1 MIEVSDKHTDTNR
14 VSVGDPGMVPRSPKL
29 RRRPL
34 LIALAVVLTAAG
46 AIGGSMLWR
55 TATSATEVVMVRQDV
70 SRGELITAEDVG
82 TVRMATDPSLQ
93 TFPATELSSL
103 VGKRAAADLTAGT
116 LLGARAVSDAV
127 VPGPGESLMGVPIAP
142 GMMPAE
148 PLKAGDTVRLVPSG
162 DGRTDTTAATV
173 PISARVLRTTPGDTQ
188 TVVDVVVPT
197 TQAPTLAGWMGA
209 GKIVLILESR
219 AR

>member
-1 MIEVSDKHTDTNR
+1 VIEIGEKHTDTNR
-14 VSVGDPGMVPRSPKL
+14 ALGSDPGMVPRSPKL

-34 LIALAVVLTAAG
+34 LIALAVVLTVAG
-46 AIGGSMLWR
+46 AIGGSVLWR

-70 SRGELITAEDVG
+70 ARGELITAADVG
-82 TVRMATDPSLQ
+82 TVRMATDPSLK
-93 TFPATELSSL
+93 TVAATELGSL

-116 LLGARAVSDAV
+116 LLSPAEVSDAV
-127 VPGPGESLMGVPIAP
+127 VPGPGESLMGVPIAA

-162 DGRTDTTAATV
+162 DSRTATTGSTD
-173 PISARVLRTTPGDTQ
+173 PISAKVLRTTPGDTQ
-188 TVVDVVVPT
+188 TVVDVIVPT
-197 TQAPTLAGWMGA
+197 AQGPTLAGWMGA
-209 GKIVLILESR
+209 GRIVLILESR